1 MKSGKVYLVGAGPG
15 DPGLITLKALECL
28 EKADVIVY
36 DRLLDE
42 RLLDYA
48 RQEAEKIYV
57 GKASSEHTMPQ
68 TEINRLL
75 VKKAKEGK
83 NVVRLKGGDPFVLG
97 RGGEEAEELAKNQL
111 AFEVVPGVTSAIA
124 VPAYAG
130 IPVTHRTLASSFAV
144 IAGHEDPAK
153 ADSSIQWAKLATGVD
168 TLVFLMAMQNLPEI
182 VAKLVEHGRAIDT
195 PVAVVKD
202 GTRPQQKTVVGTLR
216 DIVRRVKENGLRP
229 PAVVVVGE
237 VVRLRETI
245 RWFDNRPLF
254 GKRILVTRARHQAS
268 TLSKMLS
275 ERGALPVEL
284 PAITIQHIPDNK
296 ELKQAIMNLAQ
307 YQWIVFTSVNGV
319 EAFFEALGN
328 LKLDSRALNKLKI
341 GAIGPSTAIALRQ
354 KGIIADCQPGI
365 FTSEGLVT
373 ELKQRNIAGQ
383 CFLLPRADIADEELV
398 KGLTGLGAI
407 VQEIAVYRTTPD
419 IEAITKA
426 KEMLLSNQV
435 DVITFTSSSTVFNLV
450 AAFGTDSAPLNGV
463 KIVCIGPKTAETA
476 TKAGLK
482 PDVVAKEHTIPG
494 LVNAIEDFFR
504 KAA

>member
-1 MKSGKVYLVGAGPG
+1 MSNIEV
-15 DPGLITLKALECL
+15 IT
-28 EKADVIVY
+28 
-36 DRLLDE
+36 R
-42 RLLDYA
+42 
-48 RQEAEKIYV
+48 
-57 GKASSEHTMPQ
+57 
-68 TEINRLL
+68 
-75 VKKAKEGK
+75 
-83 NVVRLKGGDPFVLG
+83 
-97 RGGEEAEELAKNQL
+97 
-111 AFEVVPGVTSAIA
+111 
-124 VPAYAG
+124 
-130 IPVTHRTLASSFAV
+130 FA
-144 IAGHEDPAK
+144 P
-153 ADSSIQWAKLATGVD
+153 
-168 TLVFLMAMQNLPEI
+168 NLPEI
-182 VAKLVEHGRAIDT
+182 VAKLVEYGRPSET
-195 PVAVVKD
+195 PIAVIKD

-216 DIVRRVKENGLRP
+216 DIVSRVKENGILP

-341 GAIGPSTAIALRQ
+341 GAIGPSTAVALGQ
-354 KGIIADCQPGI
+354 KGIIADCQPAI
-365 FTSEGLVT
+365 FTSQGLVA
-373 ELKQRNIAGQ
+373 ELKRWNIAGQ
-383 CFLLPRADIADEELV
+383 YFLLPRADIADEELV
-398 KGLTGLGAI
+398 KGLTGLGAM
-407 VQEIAVYRTTPD
+407 VQAIAVYRTSPD
-419 IEAITKA
+419 IEAIAKA
-426 KEMLLSNQV
+426 KQMLLLNQV
-435 DVITFTSSSTVFNLV
+435 DVITFTSSSTVSNLV
-450 AAFGTDSAPLNGV
+450 AAFGTDSIPVNEV

-482 PDVVAKEHTIPG
+482 PDVVANEHTIPG
-494 LVNAIEDFFR
+494 MVNAIEDFFR